1 MSGALKLMQLMMSRV
16 AAQVQLDLDIGAIT
30 SLQDLAELYLDASFI
45 GARLSVTSC
54 VALECEIGALLAT
67 FKALA
72 SSHDDMATMR
82 LRLGHVRAF
91 LDHHAEFL
99 RKPPV
104 KLPHTVAQL
113 AAQEADLV
121 FDRSKVAGQGAG
133 MRIMELLNN
142 PQSVRLCR
150 WTLRAGRE
158 VRSVAYSRDGSK
170 MARAEG
176 SHVVVCCAE
185 SGLEIWRGDEHRF
198 SRCEY
203 FRA

>member
-1 MSGALKLMQLMMSRV
+1 M
-16 AAQVQLDLDIGAIT
+16 
-30 SLQDLAELYLDASFI
+30 
-45 GARLSVTSC
+45 
-54 VALECEIGALLAT
+54 ALECEIGALLAT
-67 FKALA
+67 FKASA
-72 SSHDDMATMR
+72 SSNDAMMTLR

-99 RKPPV
+99 RNPPV
-104 KLPHTVAQL
+104 KLPHAVAQL

-121 FDRSKVAGQGAG
+121 FDSSKVAGQGAG
-133 MRIMELLNN
+133 MRIMELFNN

-150 WTLRAGRE
+150 WTLRAGTK
-158 VRSVAYSRDGSK
+158 VQTVTFSRDGSK

-185 SGLEIWRGDEHRF
+185 SGLEIWRGDEHRC
-198 SRCEY
+198 SGCEY